1 MKDDEQAPVAGR
13 RVAATVTFATAIV
26 AATPAFAYVG
36 PGAGISLLGALWAL
50 AAAVFAAVAF
60 VILWPVRRMMKR
72 RRTRR
77 LERAEPVGHPAATRP
92 QDEPLA
98 DSERPV

>member
-1 MKDDEQAPVAGR
+1 MKEDDKVPVGGR
-13 RVAATVTFATAIV
+13 RVATTLVFASTFV

-72 RRTRR
+72 RRAQRT
-77 LERAEPVGHPAATRP
+77 ERVGPLGHSVATRP

-98 DSERPV
+98 DPERPV